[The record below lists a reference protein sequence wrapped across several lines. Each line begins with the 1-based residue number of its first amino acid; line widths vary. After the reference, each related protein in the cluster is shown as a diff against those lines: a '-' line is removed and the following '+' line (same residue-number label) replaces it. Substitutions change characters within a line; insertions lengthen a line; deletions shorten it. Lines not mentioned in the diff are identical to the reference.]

1 MRQIMP
7 KTVRQ
12 WQTFAKV
19 FLMYIY
25 IFLQNTL

>member
-1 MRQIMP
+1 MCQIMP
-7 KTVRQ
+7 KIAKQ

-25 IFLQNTL
+25 IFLQNTA